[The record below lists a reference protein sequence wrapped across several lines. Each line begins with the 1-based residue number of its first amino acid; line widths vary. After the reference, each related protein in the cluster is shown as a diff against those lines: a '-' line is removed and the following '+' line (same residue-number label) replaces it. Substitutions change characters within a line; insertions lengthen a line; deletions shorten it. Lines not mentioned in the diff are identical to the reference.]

1 MRTAVSLGIVRGIF
15 MEDSGR
21 RARVV
26 GIGPVVRG
34 GVAVVSF
41 R

>member
-1 MRTAVSLGIVRGIF
+1 MVGRVGDTF

-26 GIGPVVRG
+26 GIGPVVKG
-34 GVAVVSF
+34 GGEGVVAVSL
-41 R
+41 